1 MKLTN
6 SFCLGWEMPTAIL
19 CFPAREGRAPP
30 LTLTFRTLVKNWYQ
44 SKRGFLGVSGNADTK
59 ARGILDFLLKKS
71 AALWYPHLADNRDRP
86 KVVLNLHVLPVAK
99 ITRFSQKFLFR
110 CAVMALLQILGA
122 LLAALYPIYE
132 EQTHFKASIDF
143 LSIFC
148 QISPK
153 NEFSHWSVK
162 LLFFHEKYVF
172 YVFWRSAF

>member
-1 MKLTN
+1 M
-6 SFCLGWEMPTAIL
+6 
-19 CFPAREGRAPP
+19 
-30 LTLTFRTLVKNWYQ
+30 
-44 SKRGFLGVSGNADTK
+44 GVSGNADTK

-71 AALWYPHLADNRDRP
+71 AALWYPHLADNRDCP

-99 ITRFSQKFLFR
+99 ITPFSQKFLFR

-148 QISPK
+148 QISKKMSFPIDPLNFYFFMK
-153 NEFSHWSVK
+153 NM
-162 LLFFHEKYVF
+162 FFTFFEDLHSRKCIKGVQYASADRF
-172 YVFWRSAF
+172 YKA